1 MDRELFFT
9 NVYKNNQWNGKIS
22 RSGTGSEFA
31 FATQKI
37 DLIQDIINEYNIQS
51 IVDIGCGDLHWMKTI
66 LDKNKIIYTGLD
78 VVEPLLHTN
87 KINNP
92 DQRFEKIDFDN
103 NYTADLVIVFD
114 VFGHQ
119 LHNEVIEMINYINK
133 LDVKYILVTNRINAD
148 TNYCNIKKTRHEGIN
163 VERYHN
169 WNKTLL
175 EKKPALYPDDFF
187 CLYTCHTKV

>member
-9 NVYKNNQWNGKIS
+9 NVYKNNKWNGKIS

-37 DLIQDIINEYNIQS
+37 NLIQDIINEYNIQS

-119 LHNEVIEMINYINK
+119 LHNEVIEMINENGR
-133 LDVKYILVTNRINAD
+133 VILKR
-148 TNYCNIKKTRHEGIN
+148 IKK
-163 VERYHN
+163 
-169 WNKTLL
+169 
-175 EKKPALYPDDFF
+175 
-187 CLYTCHTKV
+187 